1 MTNLNK
7 IEVLGLKYVLKNV
20 HVISEQI
27 ASNKLIFESWV
38 DIEIEDR
45 NAPRTICSVDVLKS
59 RI

>member
-7 IEVLGLKYVLKNV
+7 IEVLGMKYVLKNV

-38 DIEIEDR
+38 LKL
-45 NAPRTICSVDVLKS
+45 RTEMRRGRFVQLTC
-59 RI
+59 